1 MIAASRFIGLLPGR
15 NSRLGLFLNA
25 ADKGDCSKVTCRL
38 AVAPTRPEGKSRIIA
53 ARRSLV
59 GPLRYN
65 PRMVIGSAISHCKV
79 AEKLE
84 TQVTLK
90 VLAAHKAA
98 GSAGGEG

>member
-1 MIAASRFIGLLPGR
+1 
-15 NSRLGLFLNA
+15 
-25 ADKGDCSKVTCRL
+25 
-38 AVAPTRPEGKSRIIA
+38 
-53 ARRSLV
+53 
-59 GPLRYN
+59 
-65 PRMVIGSAISHCKV
+65 MVIGSAISHCKV